1 MAISVEVKST
11 GLLSPVSFG
20 AGLLLFAL
28 APIIRGGNR
37 HIALIGLEWLS
48 ILILWLLALT
58 WLQKVDPEVSQ
69 ATSTSLPLFEWLLV
83 VSPLFAA
90 LLQLTPLP
98 VVLWSTLSGHGQYGQ
113 LPSSEW
119 LALSVTPD
127 ATRASLMAGIPLVA
141 AFLVARTSSQ
151 KQMALLPPVLV
162 LIAFV
167 QAVWGLLQAGPFKRL
182 YFDAEFGGSL
192 IGSFANSNH
201 FANYISMTLPLAVF
215 VVLRSAPHRRAELYQ
230 RLQLVTVFWLVV
242 LLVLITAVLASGSR
256 TGAITGMMVTFFA
269 LLLAL
274 SEVSKTSRKWYALG
288 AVGLVMAGLVVV
300 GVNTLVVRFDADRL
314 GVDGNFRW
322 MLVSSS
328 WQAALAFWPTGS
340 GAGSYS
346 AVYPAFEVPGVR
358 GFVEHAHNDYVEF
371 LIEFGFL
378 FVLVAALIAVLAVRQ
393 AWSLWH
399 YVNHKG
405 RGVNAAPLQV
415 FSGLGLLAIFLHS
428 FFDFNL
434 RIPANAILCACLFGA
449 FLRPVRRVSKSH
461 VNG

>member
-1 MAISVEVKST
+1 MTTSVEVKNT
-11 GLLSPVSFG
+11 GLSSPVVFG

-37 HIALIGLEWLS
+37 YIAMIGFEWLG
-48 ILILWLLALT
+48 ILILWLVALT
-58 WLQKVDPEVSQ
+58 WLKKAVPEFSYPTA
-69 ATSTSLPLFEWLLV
+69 ATLPLLEWLLV

-98 VVLWSTLSGHGQYGQ
+98 VALWSTLPGHGLYGQ
-113 LPSSEW
+113 PLRPEW

-127 ATRASLMAGIPLVA
+127 ASRASFMAGIPLVA

-151 KQMALLPPVLV
+151 KQIALLPPVLV

-167 QAVWGLLQAGPFKRL
+167 QAVWGLLQAGPFKSL
-182 YFDAEFGGSL
+182 YFGAEFAGSL

-201 FANYISMTLPLAVF
+201 FANYIAMTLPLAVL
-215 VVLRSAPHRRAELYQ
+215 VVWRSAPHRRALARQ
-230 RLQLVTVFWLVV
+230 RPQLAAVFWLVI
-242 LLVLITAVLASGSR
+242 LLVLVTAVLASGSR
-256 TGAITGMMVTFFA
+256 TGAVIGMMVTFFA

-274 SEVSKTSRKWYALG
+274 SAVSKASRKWYGLG
-288 AVGLVMAGLVVV
+288 ALVLVLAGLVVV
-300 GVNTLVVRFDADRL
+300 GLNTLVVRFDADRL

-322 MLVSSS
+322 MLVTSS

-358 GFVEHAHNDYVEF
+358 GFAEHAHNDYVEL
-371 LIEFGFL
+371 LIEFGLL
-378 FVLVAALIAVLAVRQ
+378 FVLFAALVAVLAVRQ
-393 AWSLWH
+393 TLSLWR
-399 YVNHKG
+399 YINHDG
-405 RGVNAAPLQV
+405 GGVDAAPLQL
-415 FSGLGLLAIFLHS
+415 FCEIGLLAILLHS
-428 FFDFNL
+428 WVDFNL

-449 FLRPVRRVSKSH
+449 FLRPVRRVSKPH
-461 VNG
+461 ANG

>member
-11 GLLSPVSFG
+11 GLLGPVAFG
-20 AGLLLFAL
+20 AALLLFAL

-58 WLQKVDPEVSQ
+58 WLQKVDPEDPQ
-69 ATSTSLPLFEWLLV
+69 ATSTPLPLFEWLLV

-98 VVLWSTLSGHGQYGQ
+98 VALWSTLPGHALYGQ
-113 LPSSEW
+113 LLSPQW

-167 QAVWGLLQAGPFKRL
+167 QAVWGLLQAGPFKSL
-182 YFDAEFGGSL
+182 YFDAEFRGSL
-192 IGSFANSNH
+192 IGSFANVNH

-256 TGAITGMMVTFFA
+256 TGAITGMMGTFFA

-300 GVNTLVVRFDADRL
+300 GVNTLVARFDADRL

-322 MLVSSS
+322 MLVTSS

-358 GFVEHAHNDYVEF
+358 GFAEHAHNDYVEL
-371 LIEFGFL
+371 LIEFGLL

-393 AWSLWH
+393 AWSLWRH
-399 YVNHKG
+399 VNQKG
-405 RGVNAAPLQV
+405 RGVDAAPLQV

-428 FFDFNL
+428 FVDFNL

-449 FLRPVRRVSKSH
+449 FLRPVRRVSMLH
-461 VNG
+461 ANG